1 MGSLTVRAAPTDHSV
16 PSLAFRVDESDMAP
30 GIVFTG
36 DGEATPELVTMAAA
50 GDHLLVAE
58 SSAPP
63 GVLLDGH
70 MNPRQAGELARRCG
84 SLKLILSHLNPGC
97 RDDEVKA
104 AAMEV
109 FDREVLVAHDGLVIK
124 V

>member
-1 MGSLTVRAAPTDHSV
+1 
-16 PSLAFRVDESDMAP
+16 
-30 GIVFTG
+30 
-36 DGEATPELVTMAAA
+36 
-50 GDHLLVAE
+50 
-58 SSAPP
+58 
-63 GVLLDGH
+63 VLLDGH